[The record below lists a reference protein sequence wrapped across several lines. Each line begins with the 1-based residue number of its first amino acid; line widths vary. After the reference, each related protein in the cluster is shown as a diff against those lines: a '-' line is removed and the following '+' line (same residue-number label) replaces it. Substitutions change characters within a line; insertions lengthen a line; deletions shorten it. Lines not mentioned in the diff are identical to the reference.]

1 MIFFYPP
8 SLQEGLPMKT
18 RAYIAGPWLGLR
30 QIVLKSASLVLVLLL
45 AGLAPARADTVDGR
59 EIPVWANDEIRLP
72 AVVLGADLYSLR
84 LKSSPSSGTVVL
96 QVADL
101 DLLQAGGAQNT
112 PYDHAARFENGRLTV
127 PVLQSNG
134 LYYAAELELLA
145 PFSTSATLFALTRTW
160 QVLPSKLSVPI
171 SGLDYIS
178 STKTGVTDSQG
189 RFYPVVGSPTYFNIG
204 ALTLGNAV
212 SITAPGA
219 LSYAA
224 LFPLGK
230 KDQGYTRS
238 LQVLGL
244 LDNDSNSV
252 NGIQI
257 SSAMKTSVASALAG
271 TNLNSA
277 SFGSQYITLTAA
289 AKGVNAGAVAYA
301 ADTGKINFQKLE
313 IQSYM
318 IARLAEKSIPGVALS
333 IELPNG
339 ELWHTAAG
347 VANTSTGEAMTPQHQ
362 FRIGSAT
369 KSFTAMLIMQLVDEG
384 KLRLDQKLEEF
395 FPDMFP
401 DGDKITIKM
410 LLNHTAGIFSFTNE
424 YPGFEADFGV
434 TLDKPPHITDL
445 WFVRYIGMPGYIYE
459 PGALV
464 EIGATVN
471 SDFAKNNATEARPYL
486 MNEPGKVWNYS
497 NTHYVLLQEIA
508 EKLTQKLWEDEIRAR
523 FVVPL
528 GLTHTTVPSPGDL
541 YLTGTYAHG
550 YVNWADNQGTFVA
563 DLFGFPHADVDRSN
577 TDPSYTMGSGA
588 MISTAADLVKWS
600 NAVMEGQLLSPATQA
615 LMRDPFEV
623 AGAFGEEINML
634 QGVVQDLNMQVF
646 GHRGQIVGYDASWQY
661 HYRNPNDII
670 GTGTAMA
677 VLLNRTLLTEFNA
690 NGSPHISDVNEVML
704 EGILEILYSE

>member
-1 MIFFYPP
+1 
-8 SLQEGLPMKT
+8 MKI
-18 RAYIAGPWLGLR
+18 RANIAGHWLALR
-30 QIVLKSASLVLVLLL
+30 QIGLKSASLVLILLL
-45 AGLAPARADTVDGR
+45 SGLAPARADTVDGR
-59 EIPVWANDEIRLP
+59 EIPVWSNGEIRLP
-72 AVVLGADLYSLR
+72 AVASGADLYSLR
-84 LKSSPSSGTVVL
+84 LKSFSSSGTVVL
-96 QVADL
+96 QVSDPYL
-101 DLLQAGGAQNT
+101 VQSGGAQNA
-112 PYDHAARFENGRLTV
+112 PVDHAARFENGTMTI
-127 PVLQSNG
+127 PVLKSDG
-134 LYYAAELELLA
+134 RYYAAELESLS
-145 PFSTSATLFALTRTW
+145 PFSSTATLFRLKNLW
-160 QVLPSKLSVPI
+160 EVLPGKLSVPI
-171 SGLDYIS
+171 GGLDYVS
-178 STKTGVTDSQG
+178 GTKTSVTDSQG
-189 RFYPVVGSPTYFNIG
+189 RFYPVVGSPVYFNVG
-204 ALTLGNAV
+204 PLALGNAV
-212 SITAPGA
+212 SIAAPGA
-219 LSYAA
+219 LPYGNV
-224 LFPLGK
+224 FPLGE
-230 KDQGYTRS
+230 KDPGYTRS

-244 LDNDSNSV
+244 LDNDNNSV

-257 SSAMKTSVASALAG
+257 TSAMKTSIAAALAS
-271 TNLNSA
+271 TSLTSA
-277 SFGSQYITLTAA
+277 TFDSQYTTLTAA
-289 AKGVNAGAVAYA
+289 AKGVNGAAVAYTA
-301 ADTGKINFQKLE
+301 AAANINFQKLE

-347 VANTSTGEAMTPQHQ
+347 VANTRTGEAMTPLHQ

-384 KLRLDQKLEEF
+384 KLRLDQKLAEF
-395 FPDMFP
+395 FPDRFP

-424 YPGFEADFGV
+424 FPDFESAFGV

-486 MNEPGKVWNYS
+486 MNAPGKVWNYS

-508 EKLTQKLWEDEIRAR
+508 EKLTKKSWEDEIRAR

-528 GLTHTTVPSPGDL
+528 GLTHTIVPSPGDL

-550 YVNWADNQGTFVA
+550 YVNWADNQGQFVA
-563 DLFGFPHADVDRSN
+563 DLFGMPNADVDRSN

-600 NAVMEGQLLSPATQA
+600 NAVMEGKLLSPATQA

-623 AGAFGEEINML
+623 AGAFGEKINML
-634 QGVVQDLNMQVF
+634 QGVVQDLNLQVF

-661 HYRNPNDII
+661 HYRNPNDVI

-690 NGSPHISDVNEVML
+690 DGSPHISDVNEVML
-704 EGILEILYSE
+704 EGILEILYGE